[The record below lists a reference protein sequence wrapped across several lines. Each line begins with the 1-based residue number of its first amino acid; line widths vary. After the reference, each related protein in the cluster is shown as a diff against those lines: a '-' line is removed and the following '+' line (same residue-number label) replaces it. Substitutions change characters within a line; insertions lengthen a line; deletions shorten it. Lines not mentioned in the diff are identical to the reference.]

1 MNQLGEWWWRWSYT
15 LGMAVDTLGLVKKEA
30 DDIAWSGCW
39 FPGVISPVL
48 DLSSVTSRIIIALS
62 LSLSL
67 SLHPCCQ
74 NAVKKSFIL
83 KRKKFE
89 THFINF
95 PPGWQNPLPS
105 PHQILSLNEKV
116 ESIHMF

>member
-48 DLSSVTSRIIIALS
+48 DHNCSLS

-67 SLHPCCQ
+67 SIP
-74 NAVKKSFIL
+74 AVKKSFIL

-95 PPGWQNPLPS
+95 PRGWQNPLPS